1 MNRNEPLFFDRR
13 ISLLSTVVT
22 AQARSER
29 DRGGTVARDSDRS
42 AHTHPQIEF
51 TITQIGTVAS
61 SFTDL
66 ASPSAMREA
75 DSRIVLDRDF
85 VDGLTGIEMHDR
97 LTVLFYLHEAR
108 GGDLVAERRHGSARG
123 LFASRSP
130 HSPTPIGVTTVE
142 LLERDGCRLY
152 VAGLD
157 AIDGTPVL
165 DIKPYA
171 ATFDGPVGP

>member
-1 MNRNEPLFFDRR
+1 M
-13 ISLLSTVVT
+13 
-22 AQARSER
+22 
-29 DRGGTVARDSDRS
+29 
-42 AHTHPQIEF
+42 EF

-61 SFTDL
+61 SFTDP
-66 ASPSAMREA
+66 ARPSAMREE

-85 VDGLTGIEMHDR
+85 ADGLAGIELHDQ

-108 GGDLVAERRHGSARG
+108 EGDLVAERRHGNARG

-130 HSPTPIGVTTVE
+130 HRPTPIGVTTVE
-142 LLERDGCRLY
+142 LLERDGRRLY

-165 DIKPYA
+165 DIKPYT
-171 ATFDGPVGP
+171 ATFDGPPAVNEGE